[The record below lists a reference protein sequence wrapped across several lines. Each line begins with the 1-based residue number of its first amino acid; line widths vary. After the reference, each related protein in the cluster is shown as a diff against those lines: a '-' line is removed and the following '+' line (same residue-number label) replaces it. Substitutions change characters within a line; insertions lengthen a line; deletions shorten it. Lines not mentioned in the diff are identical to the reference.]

1 MNCETVR
8 ERLPAYLDGELD
20 VLAHAALDSHLR
32 DCAAC
37 ALELRRQQA
46 LSRAIKTRATYHG
59 APPTLVD
66 NLRTQLGTAA
76 PSVTA
81 APQRRVPYR
90 TGMLAALSVLAA
102 AVVVVFSVVL
112 VAPRMD
118 VTPQLVD
125 EVVADHVRSLL
136 AAHLLDVVS
145 TDQHTV
151 KPWFAGRLDF
161 SPPVASFAAQGF
173 PLVGGRLDVLGGR
186 AVAALI
192 YQRRKHHIN
201 VFIWPASDRSLHGE
215 QQLTRHGFHLIHFVN
230 SAMNYWIISDLD
242 QTELQQFA
250 ALLQGGT

>member
-1 MNCETVR
+1 MNCENVR
-8 ERLPAYLDGELD
+8 ERLTAYLDGELD
-20 VLAHAALDSHLR
+20 VLAHAELDGHLR

-37 ALELRRQQA
+37 ALALRRQQA
-46 LSRAIKTRATYHG
+46 LSRAIKTRTTYNV
-59 APPTLVD
+59 APPALLD
-66 NLRTQLGTAA
+66 SMRAQFTAPAAEA
-76 PSVTA
+76 PIVS
-81 APQRRVPYR
+81 PRRVIPR
-90 TGMLAALSVLAA
+90 AGLLAAFSALAA
-102 AVVVVFSVVL
+102 MVVLSVVL
-112 VAPRMD
+112 VAPRMPAPPA
-118 VTPQLVD
+118 VVD

-136 AAHLLDVVS
+136 AMHLLDVAS

-173 PLVGGRLDVLGGR
+173 PLVGGRLDILEGR

-201 VFIWPASDRSLHGE
+201 VFIWPVSDRAPQGE
-215 QQLTRHGFHLIHFVN
+215 QQLTRQGFHLIHFVA

-250 ALLQGGT
+250 ALLHGGAY

>member
-20 VLAHAALDSHLR
+20 VLAHMALETHLR

-37 ALELRRQQA
+37 TLELRRQQA

-59 APPTLVD
+59 APPALRD
-66 NLRTQLGTAA
+66 NIQARFTAE
-76 PSVTA
+76 P
-81 APQRRVPYR
+81 PKRRVIR
-90 TGMLAALSVLAA
+90 RAGALAALSALAA
-102 AVVVVFSVVL
+102 VLILSVTL
-112 VAPRMD
+112 VAPRFNSD
-118 VTPQLVD
+118 QRLVD
-125 EVVADHVRSLL
+125 EVVADHVRSVMV
-136 AAHLLDVVS
+136 AHLMDVAS

-151 KPWFAGRLDF
+151 KPWFAGKLDF
-161 SPPVASFAAQGF
+161 SPPVNNFAAQGF
-173 PLVGGRLDVLGGR
+173 PLVGGRLDVLDGH

-201 VFIWPASDRSLHGE
+201 VFVWPASDRPLHGE
-215 QQLTRHGFHLIHFVN
+215 QQLTREGFHLIHFVN

-250 ALLQGGT
+250 ALLRGGT